1 MYRERRKDYPFFKSA
16 RDGIVIFTGN
26 INALKRFKDDVK
38 EVSKGFECGLNINN
52 YNDIQTGDF
61 VESFEEVAVK
71 KTL

>member
-1 MYRERRKDYPFFKSA
+1 MIWDA
-16 RDGIVIFTGN
+16 IVIYTGDPGPLN
-26 INALKRFKDDVK
+26 RLKDDVQ

-61 VESFEEVAVK
+61 IESFEEVAVK